1 MKNVEEFVSGLHT
14 TAADNKHNT
23 ASTRTSFLNKL
34 LGRDDVG
41 TGRFF
46 KNQTYHHAVLRALN
60 QVSTHGADI
69 SEVLQATTRMQ
80 AGDEQNW
87 FAEWTALGDRNLGRA
102 RSARNRQS
110 RGEALLRA
118 HTYYARAQFYLP
130 WNDPKRPATFDLT
143 RKVFYEGL
151 DTLRVSYEKIDVPYG
166 ANQLKA
172 VYYPAPNPVAGPLI
186 VFCGGY
192 DSIVEELYF
201 FLAASATSR
210 GYSVLTF
217 DGPGQGAPL
226 REQGLHFTQEWEKP
240 TSAVLDAFLGDH
252 STPEK
257 MVLIGMSM
265 GGYLAPRAAAF
276 EPRIDGVVSYD
287 IGYDMHGA
295 FMSTVPRF
303 LQLLQRMGLGNLADG
318 IAKLA
323 SRSNPNL
330 RWALSNAHWTLG
342 STGLLEMLD
351 AVGPYTLDGVAD
363 RIRQDVL
370 ILAGAED
377 QFIPINQVEKYQ
389 RALVNARSITTKV
402 YDRASGGHEHSQ
414 IGAPTLWQADF
425 FDWIEEKFG
434 TAQTLT
440 FERHLPEP
448 GQQTRVS

>member
-1 MKNVEEFVSGLHT
+1 MTNVRELGSGINS
-14 TAADNKHNT
+14 TAATNAQT
-23 ASTRTSFLNKL
+23 APSTRTNSPKTL

-60 QVSTHGADI
+60 QVAAHGADI

-87 FAEWTALGDRNLGRA
+87 FAEWTALGDRNMDRA
-102 RSARNRQS
+102 RSIRNRQS
-110 RGEALLRA
+110 RGEAMLRA

-130 WNDPKRPATFDLT
+130 WNDPKRPPAFDLT

-151 DTLRVSYEKIDVPYG
+151 DTLSVAYEKIDVPYG

-172 VYYPAPNPVAGPLI
+172 VYYPAPNPIAGPLI
-186 VFCGGY
+186 VFCGGF
-192 DSIVEELYF
+192 DSILEELYF
-201 FLAASATSR
+201 FLAASAISR

-226 REQGLHFTQEWEKP
+226 REQGLHFTHEWEKP
-240 TSAVLDAFLGDH
+240 TSAVVDAFLANH
-252 STPEK
+252 SQPEK
-257 MVLIGMSM
+257 MVLIGMSL

-287 IGYDMHGA
+287 IGYDMQAA
-295 FMSTVPRF
+295 FTSTVSPF
-303 LQLLQRMGLGNLADG
+303 LTLLQEVDLGNLADE
-318 IAKLA
+318 IARFA
-323 SRSNPNL
+323 SRTNPSL
-330 RWALSNAHWTLG
+330 RWLLSNSQWTLG
-342 STGLLEMLD
+342 STGLLEMLE
-351 AVGPYTLDGVAD
+351 AMSPYTLDGVAE

-377 QFIPINQVEKYQ
+377 QFIPLNQVERYQ
-389 RALVNARSITTKV
+389 QALVNARSITTKV
-402 YDRASGGHEHSQ
+402 YDGASGGHEHSQ
-414 IGAPTLWQADF
+414 LGAPTLWQADF

-434 TAQTLT
+434 QSRA
-440 FERHLPEP
+440 
-448 GQQTRVS
+448 

>member
-1 MKNVEEFVSGLHT
+1 VKNEQEFVGGMNSRATDKTEIAG
-14 TAADNKHNT
+14 
-23 ASTRTSFLNKL
+23 STRTSFLKKL

-60 QVSTHGADI
+60 QVASHGADI
-69 SEVLQATTRMQ
+69 SEVLQATTRMR

-87 FAEWTALGDRNLGRA
+87 FAEWTALGDRNLDRGR
-102 RSARNRQS
+102 SVRNRQS

-130 WNDPKRPATFDLT
+130 WNDPKRPAAFDLS

-151 DTLRVSYEKIDVPYG
+151 DTLGVAYDKIDVPYG

-226 REQGLHFTQEWEKP
+226 REQGLHFTHEWEKP
-240 TSAVLDAFLGDH
+240 TSAVLDAFLANH
-252 STPEK
+252 SQPEK

-276 EPRIDGVVSYD
+276 ESRIDGVVSYD
-287 IGYDMHGA
+287 IAYDMQAA

-303 LQLLQRMGLGNLADG
+303 LKLLQRMGLRNLADQ
-318 IAKLA
+318 IAKFA
-323 SRSNPNL
+323 SRSNPSL
-330 RWALSNAHWTLG
+330 RWALSNARWTFG
-342 STGLLEMLD
+342 SAGLLEMLD
-351 AVGPYTLDGVAD
+351 AVGPYTLDGVGD

-377 QFIPINQVEKYQ
+377 QFIPLNQVEKYQ

-402 YDRASGGHEHSQ
+402 YDHASGGHEHSQ
-414 IGAPTLWQADF
+414 LGAPTLWQADF

-434 TAQTLT
+434 TSQSPTLEMT
-440 FERHLPEP
+440 INRTRPP
-448 GQQTRVS
+448 TRVS

>member
-1 MKNVEEFVSGLHT
+1 MENVQEFANGLNS
-14 TAADNKHNT
+14 TAAEQKET
-23 ASTRTSFLNKL
+23 AASTKTSFLKKL
-34 LGRDDVG
+34 LGRNDIG

-60 QVSTHGADI
+60 QVATHGADI

-87 FAEWTALGDRNLGRA
+87 FDEWTALGDRSMGRA
-102 RSARNRQS
+102 RSVRNRQS

-130 WNDPKRPATFDLT
+130 WNDPKRPETFD
-143 RKVFYEGL
+143 RSRRVFYEGL
-151 DTLRVSYEKIDVPYG
+151 DTLGVAYEKIDVPYG
-166 ANQLKA
+166 TNHLKA
-172 VYYPAPNPVAGPLI
+172 LYYSAPNPVAGPLI

-192 DSIVEELYF
+192 DTIFEELYF

-226 REQGLHFTQEWEKP
+226 REQGLQFTPEWEKP
-240 TSAVLDAFLGDH
+240 TSAVLDSFLASH
-252 STPEK
+252 ARPEK
-257 MVLIGMSM
+257 IVLIGLSM

-287 IGYDMHGA
+287 IGYDIQAA
-295 FMSTVPRF
+295 FMAGVPSILMR
-303 LQLLQRMGLGNLADG
+303 LRGMGLGKLVDK
-318 IAKLA
+318 IAALVA
-323 SRSNPNL
+323 RSNPNL
-330 RWALSNAHWTLG
+330 RWALSNSRWTMG
-342 STGLLEMLD
+342 ASGLLEMLD
-351 AVGPYTLDGVAD
+351 AVGPYTLAGVAD

-377 QFIPINQVEKYQ
+377 QFIPLNQVEKYQ

-414 IGAPTLWQADF
+414 LGAPTLWQADF
-425 FDWIEEKFG
+425 FDWIEEKF
-434 TAQTLT
+434 
-440 FERHLPEP
+440 R
-448 GQQTRVS
+448 RD